1 MPKAYILIN
10 CETGYEKQV
19 ATSIKSIDNII
30 TCNIVYGVY
39 DVIVEI
45 MFDTTSQLQDII
57 QKKIRKVS
65 RIQSTITLIPFIF

>member
-39 DVIVEI
+39 DLIVEI

-57 QKKIRKVS
+57 QEKIRKVS
-65 RIQSTITLIPFIF
+65 GIQSTISLIPFTF